1 VTELVQKRAVIIFA
15 EYSPA
20 GCNNPRGRIQFTT
33 EKMFS
38 MARQSVLDRVKPPF
52 SNQAYSFAFSRTAI

>member
-1 VTELVQKRAVIIFA
+1 MTELVQKRAVIIFA

-33 EKMFS
+33 EKMFFYGS
-38 MARQSVLDRVKPPF
+38 TKCTGPRQ
-52 SNQAYSFAFSRTAI
+52 TAI